1 MTRQEAEG
9 KLKQIFGIEKF
20 YDEQWKTINR
30 IFNGERILLIERT
43 GFGKSLCYQFPAT
56 QFDGITVIFS
66 PLIALMRDQVNNLRA
81 KGISAAYIN
90 SEQSPEENS
99 KVLEDALNSR
109 IKILYIAPER
119 QENNTWIEATRH
131 LNLSMIVIDEAHT
144 ISTWGHDFRPAF
156 RRIINLVQLLPQH
169 LPILATTATATK
181 KVQKDI
187 EQQIGGRLTTIRGNL
202 IRPNFEL
209 QVIKVQSE
217 DEKMAWI
224 VENINYLNGNGLIY
238 TGTRVNT
245 EIYAKW
251 LQFNNINAIDY
262 NAGLDSEN
270 RVNIENGLINNTWK
284 CIVCTNALGMGFDKP
299 DIRFIIHTQIPQSP
313 IHYYQEIGRAGRDG
327 KPARIILFFNEQK
340 SPNNDIETDLILP
353 KSFIENARPSVKRY
367 EKVISLLKE
376 EQLSEREITKKANII
391 YNFFYDTLGN

>member
-20 YDEQWKTINR
+20 YDEQWETINR

-144 ISTWGHDFRPAF
+144 ISTWGMILD
-156 RRIINLVQLLPQH
+156 LL
-169 LPILATTATATK
+169 L
-181 KVQKDI
+181 
-187 EQQIGGRLTTIRGNL
+187 
-202 IRPNFEL
+202 
-209 QVIKVQSE
+209 
-217 DEKMAWI
+217 
-224 VENINYLNGNGLIY
+224 
-238 TGTRVNT
+238 
-245 EIYAKW
+245 
-251 LQFNNINAIDY
+251 
-262 NAGLDSEN
+262 
-270 RVNIENGLINNTWK
+270 
-284 CIVCTNALGMGFDKP
+284 
-299 DIRFIIHTQIPQSP
+299 
-313 IHYYQEIGRAGRDG
+313 
-327 KPARIILFFNEQK
+327 
-340 SPNNDIETDLILP
+340 
-353 KSFIENARPSVKRY
+353 
-367 EKVISLLKE
+367 E
-376 EQLSEREITKKANII
+376 E
-391 YNFFYDTLGN
+391 